1 MASPR
6 ERPARDVVRSF
17 GATGA
22 PPRVATRRPP
32 LLSCPSIEEAAAATA
47 TAEVSRR
54 RGRPTRGGSRSHP
67 GVGQTLRAPLLPPE
81 RNDLID
87 ARAGR
92 GRWRPTTASLA
103 AASETPSGAF
113 FRSPSDEAAAR
124 VGGERALLSSA
135 VSRVR
140 STTPPVA
147 RTVSG
152 ERSGARS
159 NDRTPLAGRTSDAP
173 SRPVALAT
181 AAAEP
186 GVRYLGRRCARPRDA
201 ETTDCL
207 PPSRR
212 QCCGRPALG
221 KRAPMV
227 RDSPLAG

>member
-32 LLSCPSIEEAAAATA
+32 LLSCPSFEEAAAATA

-67 GVGQTLRAPLLPPE
+67 GVRRSGLPYCPPKETTSSTLAPDGAGGARRRPRSLRRVRRPRAP
-81 RNDLID
+81 
-87 ARAGR
+87 
-92 GRWRPTTASLA
+92 
-103 AASETPSGAF
+103 F

-147 RTVSG
+147 RTISG

>member
-1 MASPR
+1 MGRRS
-6 ERPARDVVRSF
+6 VVRGDGSTTA
-17 GATGA
+17 GCDA
-22 PPRVATRRPP
+22 PTSSPVLPILRGGCGCDRD
-32 LLSCPSIEEAAAATA
+32 
-47 TAEVSRR
+47 R
-54 RGRPTRGGSRSHP
+54 RGLSTTGTPDARGFEVAP
-67 GVGQTLRAPLLPPE
+67 GRQTLRAPLLPPE

-147 RTVSG
+147 RTISG